1 MSDFVG
7 SILAL
12 VVALGVLIAVHEF
25 GHFWVARRMGVKVLR
40 FSIGFG
46 RPLWKRKA
54 ADGTEYVL
62 AAIPLGGYVKML
74 DEREGEVAEEELDR
88 AFNRKSVPKRFA
100 IVAAGPFF
108 NFLFAAFAFWLMFV
122 SGVPGVKPI
131 VGEVV
136 ENTPAARADLRPGQ
150 EIIAVGGVTTPTWS
164 AVFDRLLPKLLLGEA
179 VELTVRTDGRTEERR
194 LPLERAGP
202 NVKPEEL
209 VSTIG
214 LRPKRPELQPVIGE
228 IQSES
233 PAASAGLQSGDKVEA
248 IAGRPVNDWQA
259 MVETIRNSPGETLTF
274 TVLRNG
280 ERLTLEVRQAH
291 VETEQGTIGRIGAQV
306 KVDEAQVAA
315 LRSEWK
321 QGPLQAIGS
330 SIGRTWEMSTLTL
343 RMMGEMVM
351 GRVSTENIS
360 GPITIARYA
369 KDSAYAG
376 FSRFLSFLA
385 IVSISLGVLNLL
397 PIPVLDGGHLMF
409 YLVEA
414 AKGSPVSETTE
425 AVGQRIGIAII
436 IALMS
441 LAFYN
446 DLARLA
452 G

>member
-1 MSDFVG
+1 MIDFIG
-7 SILAL
+7 SVLAL

-46 RPLWKRKA
+46 RPLWSRKG
-54 ADGTEYVL
+54 ADGTEYVV

-74 DEREGEVAEEELDR
+74 DEREVEVPEEELDR
-88 AFNRKSVPKRFA
+88 AFNRKSVARRFA

-108 NFLFAAFAFWLMFV
+108 NFLFAVFAFWLMFV
-122 SGVPGVKPI
+122 NGIPGIKPI

-136 ENTPAARADLRPGQ
+136 EETPAARADLRPGQ
-150 EIIAVGGVTTPTWS
+150 QIVAVGGEETPTWD
-164 AVFDRLLPKLLLGEA
+164 AVFDRLLPKLLLGEP
-179 VELTVRTDGRTEERR
+179 VELTILTDGRTETRQ
-194 LPLERAGP
+194 LPLKRAGRD
-202 NVKPEEL
+202 VKPEEL

-214 LRPKRPELQPVIGE
+214 LRPQRPDLQPVIGE
-228 IQSES
+228 IQAGS
-233 PAASAGLQSGDKVEA
+233 PAENAGLQPDDEVVA
-248 IAGRPVNDWQA
+248 IAGQPVHDWQS
-259 MVETIRNSPGETLTF
+259 MVEVIRENPGEALTF
-274 TVLRNG
+274 SLLRNG
-280 ERLTLEVRQAH
+280 ERIEIEITPAR
-291 VETEQGTIGRIGAQV
+291 VETEQGAVGRIGAQV
-306 KVDEAQVAA
+306 KVDPSQVAA
-315 LRSEWK
+315 LTSTWQ
-321 QGPLQAIGS
+321 QGPVEAVGA

-343 RMMGEMVM
+343 RMLGEMVI
-351 GRVSTENIS
+351 GRVSTESIS

-414 AKGSPVSETTE
+414 VKGSPVSETTE

-436 IALMS
+436 IALMT

-446 DLARLA
+446 DLVRLT